1 MARSVNNKGV
11 ISTSDRQIT
20 LYYNSR
26 SQRGKQALAYAQT
39 HGLPIEEIDILK
51 TPLTGTQ
58 ITELANRLSINIKEM
73 VNQKHYKY
81 RRKFTSQCFSSE
93 DWITVIQN
101 HPEIMKQ
108 PIALRG
114 DRTILV
120 ETPTDIIRI

>member
-1 MARSVNNKGV
+1 MQRSKDNKGV
-11 ISTSDRQIT
+11 ISTSDGQIT
-20 LYYNSR
+20 LFYNSR
-26 SQRGKQALAYAQT
+26 SQRGKQTLVYAKT
-39 HGLPIEEIDILK
+39 HGLPLEKVDLLK

-58 ITELANRLSINIKEM
+58 ITELAKRLDMTIEEL
-73 VNQKHYKY
+73 VNQQHYKY
-81 RRKFTSQCFSSE
+81 RKKFTAQSFTSE

-114 DRTILV
+114 NKTILV

>member
-1 MARSVNNKGV
+1 MQRSKDNKGV
-11 ISTSDRQIT
+11 ISTSDGQIT
-20 LYYNSR
+20 LFYNSR

-39 HGLPIEEIDILK
+39 HGLPIEEVDILK

-58 ITELANRLSINIKEM
+58 ITELADRLGISIKEM
-73 VNQKHYKY
+73 VNQEHYKY
-81 RRKFTSQCFSSE
+81 RRKFTVQCFSSE

-114 DRTILV
+114 NKTILV

>member
-1 MARSVNNKGV
+1 MQGSKSNMGV
-11 ISTSDRQIT
+11 ISTSDGQIT
-20 LYYNSR
+20 LFYNSR
-26 SQRGKQALAYAQT
+26 SQSGKQALAYART

-51 TPLTGTQ
+51 NPLTGTQ
-58 ITELANRLSINIKEM
+58 ITELANRLGINIEEM
-73 VNQKHYKY
+73 VNQEHYKH
-81 RRKFTSQCFSSE
+81 RRKFTAQCFGPE

-114 DRTILV
+114 NRTVLV

>member
-1 MARSVNNKGV
+1 MHTSINYSGV
-11 ISTSDRQIT
+11 ISTSERQIT
-20 LYYNSR
+20 LFYNSR
-26 SQRGKQALAYAQT
+26 SQRGKKALAYAKT

-58 ITELANRLSINIKEM
+58 IAELADRLGIKIKEM
-73 VNQKHYKY
+73 VNQEHYKY
-81 RRKFTSQCFSSE
+81 RRKFAIKCFSSE
-93 DWITVIQN
+93 DWITMIQN

>member
-1 MARSVNNKGV
+1 MQGSKSNMGV
-11 ISTSDRQIT
+11 ISTSDGQIT
-20 LYYNSR
+20 LFYNSR
-26 SQRGKQALAYAQT
+26 SQRGKQALAYART

-58 ITELANRLSINIKEM
+58 ITELANRLGINIEEM
-73 VNQKHYKY
+73 VNQEHYKY
-81 RRKFTSQCFSSE
+81 RRKFTAQCFDPE

-114 DRTILV
+114 NRTVLV

>member
-1 MARSVNNKGV
+1 MHNSLSNKGV
-11 ISTSDRQIT
+11 ISRSDRQIT

-26 SQRGKQALAYAQT
+26 SQRGKQTLVYAKT

-58 ITELANRLSINIKEM
+58 ITELADGLGIDIKEL

-81 RRKFTSQCFSSE
+81 RRKFTVQCFSSE

-114 DRTILV
+114 DRTIFV
-120 ETPTDIIRI
+120 ETPTDIIRL

>member
-1 MARSVNNKGV
+1 MQGSKSNMGV
-11 ISTSDRQIT
+11 ISTSDGQIT
-20 LYYNSR
+20 LFYNSR
-26 SQRGKQALAYAQT
+26 SQSGKQALAYART

-58 ITELANRLSINIKEM
+58 ITELANRLGINIEEM
-73 VNQKHYKY
+73 VNQEHYKY
-81 RRKFTSQCFSSE
+81 RRKFTAQCFDPE

-114 DRTILV
+114 NRTVLV

>member
-1 MARSVNNKGV
+1 MQRSKDNKGV
-11 ISTSDRQIT
+11 ISTSDGQIT
-20 LYYNSR
+20 LFYNSR
-26 SQRGKQALAYAQT
+26 SQRGKQTLAYAQT
-39 HGLPIEEIDILK
+39 HGLPIEEVDILM

-58 ITELANRLSINIKEM
+58 ITELADRLGISIKEM
-73 VNQKHYKY
+73 VNQEHYKY
-81 RRKFTSQCFSSE
+81 RRKFTVQCFSSE

-114 DRTILV
+114 NKTILV

>member
-1 MARSVNNKGV
+1 MNKGV

-20 LYYNSR
+20 LYFNSKSR
-26 SQRGKQALAYAQT
+26 IGKQAMAYAKT
-39 HGLPIEEIDILK
+39 HGLAIEEVDILK

-58 ITELANRLSINIKEM
+58 ITELADRLGVKINEM
-73 VNQKHYKY
+73 VNQEHYKY
-81 RRKFTSQCFSSE
+81 RKKFTAKCFSSE
-93 DWITVIQN
+93 DWITMIQN

-114 DRTILV
+114 DKTILV

>member
-1 MARSVNNKGV
+1 MQGSKSNPGV
-11 ISTSDRQIT
+11 ISTSDGQIT
-20 LYYNSR
+20 LFYNSR
-26 SQRGKQALAYAQT
+26 SQRGKQTLVYAKT
-39 HGLPIEEIDILK
+39 HGLPLEKIDLLK

-58 ITELANRLSINIKEM
+58 ITELAKRLGLNIEEL
-73 VNQKHYKY
+73 VNQQHYKY
-81 RRKFTSQCFSSE
+81 RKKFTAQSFTSE

-114 DRTILV
+114 NKTILV